1 MGTTNVGMRAMSR
14 FMLLAVGAAA
24 LTLAACG
31 GPRTTTGTASETGT
45 PILARFAPNTTNV
58 VLVAV
63 QDRRPVD
70 QVELIAPDGRVYLA
84 QTITRD
90 QIVESYDRY
99 GYTRGYPS
107 GYSEYPYGPRVG
119 VGVGV
124 FGGSHSGVGTSIGL
138 GFPLGGSR
146 TVERAVGYKSVARI
160 PLDDMAYYEATWQQ
174 WRTRIRFAEPEGGA
188 RFIEIEA
195 PPPPRAGVP
204 AG

>member
-1 MGTTNVGMRAMSR
+1 MARVP
-14 FMLLAVGAAA
+14 LLAAVAAA
-24 LTLAACG
+24 LALAACG
-31 GPRTTTGTASETGT
+31 GPRTTTGTASELGT
-45 PILARFAPNTTNV
+45 PIMARFAPNTTDV
-58 VLVAV
+58 VLVSV

-107 GYSEYPYGPRVG
+107 GYSDYPYGPRLG

-124 FGGSHSGVGTSIGL
+124 FGGSSGGIGTSVGL
-138 GFPLGGSR
+138 GFPIGGRS
-146 TVERAVGYKSVARI
+146 TVEREVGYKSLARI
-160 PLDDMAYYEATWQQ
+160 PIDDMAYYEATWTQ